1 MYPDQNSSIIKSI
14 LKGIPFSFQYGRR
27 QATVELLQEMGMEK
41 ESVCAKMQEK
51 FQLSFQEA
59 EREVEKYWK

>member
-1 MYPDQNSSIIKSI
+1 MGALQERSG
-14 LKGIPFSFQYGRR
+14 LTCLWCAVEEGRR

-41 ESVCAKMQEK
+41 ENVCAKMQEK